1 MDIKAQM
8 LFTVIVLIPK
18 CWVARRH
25 TTKKDINSNN
35 NNNNNNNHHHHHK
48 KFKVIINQPS
58 I

>member
-35 NNNNNNNHHHHHK
+35 NNHHHHHK
-48 KFKVIINQPS
+48 KFKVIISQPS

>member
-1 MDIKAQM
+1 MAIKAQM

-25 TTKKDINSNN
+25 STKKDINSNN
-35 NNNNNNNHHHHHK
+35 NNNNHHHHK

>member
-35 NNNNNNNHHHHHK
+35 NNHHHHHK

>member
-35 NNNNNNNHHHHHK
+35 NNHHYHHK

>member
-25 TTKKDINSNN
+25 TTKKDINSDNN
-35 NNNNNNNHHHHHK
+35 NNHHHHK

>member
-35 NNNNNNNHHHHHK
+35 NNNNHHHK

>member
-25 TTKKDINSNN
+25 STKKDINSNN
-35 NNNNNNNHHHHHK
+35 NNNNHHHHK

>member
-35 NNNNNNNHHHHHK
+35 NNNNNNHHHK

>member
-18 CWVARRH
+18 YWVARRH

-35 NNNNNNNHHHHHK
+35 NNNHHPHK

>member
-35 NNNNNNNHHHHHK
+35 NNHHHK